1 MFSRPSATFLHSQYC
16 RSTGLW
22 TGLHLL
28 NHPSAVMS
36 TNFNIL
42 GRRKSGWSMA
52 ADSGWVHH
60 RETQHVFYN
69 KPVGKFFHSQCP
81 NSHTHTPLDWLNHR
95 PQEDPWLY
103 APSLW
108 CLIQWMSCCLF
119 EINRFATVGS
129 WDQLYE
135 GLTACHALLRGA
147 PSKTRLTCTRAPKLS
162 FKWMG
167 Q

>member
-1 MFSRPSATFLHSQYC
+1 MCWCFLGLVPHSYVPSIVEALVCEQVCIFSTIRVQWCQQILIFLEEERVAGVWQLTLAGFTIERHNMSFIT
-16 RSTGLW
+16 S
-22 TGLHLL
+22 LL
-28 NHPSAVMS
+28 GNSS
-36 TNFNIL
+36 IL
-42 GRRKSGWSMA
+42 S
-52 ADSGWVHH
+52 V
-60 RETQHVFYN
+60 
-69 KPVGKFFHSQCP
+69 
-81 NSHTHTPLDWLNHR
+81 LIHR

-119 EINRFATVGS
+119 EINCFATVGS

-147 PSKTRLTCTRAPKLS
+147 PSKTRLTCTWAPKLS